1 MATRLRF
8 VGNGQ
13 GTHYIDLAK
22 AMSAFHRRMHRSG
35 RYYNVV
41 GGYMIDSDSNSRV
54 DFATAPDHWV
64 CKTAYKRGF
73 RLWKKQR
80 AKIIQDS
87 EVQSV
92 VPKYA
97 DFKVF
102 LNNSHGASPL
112 MPVDA
117 NGTVLVGGEYQYSDL
132 RDFEN
137 NDEFELQLVGPHSGS
152 VGART
157 RVGLIQS
164 WFDSRPLPN
173 TSPGGDQ
180 NPGADPDD
188 DPLVNLFADAAGY
201 QDQLDE
207 IENEN
212 DLPPYDLDAAMGNQ
226 DPTGGQGR
234 NLQRKATA
242 KLAVGGP
249 GLTYIPSFGAM
260 CGLVEMNVVQ
270 ASGAWEV
277 VLDIE
282 VGGKIL

>member
-8 VGNGQ
+8 TGNGT

-22 AMSAFHRRMHRSG
+22 AMSAFHRRMHRQG
-35 RYYNVV
+35 RYYNIV
-41 GGYMIDSDSNSRV
+41 GGYLIDSASDSRV
-54 DFATAPDHWV
+54 DFSTAPDHWTM
-64 CKTAYKRGF
+64 KTAYKRGF

-80 AKIIQDS
+80 AQIIQES
-87 EVQSV
+87 EIQAL
-92 VPKYA
+92 VPKYS

-102 LNNSHGASPL
+102 LNNAHGTAPL

-117 NGTVLVGGEYQYSDL
+117 NGNTLVGGEYEYSDV
-132 RDFEN
+132 RDVEF
-137 NDEFELQLVGPHSGS
+137 NDEFELQLVGPHIGTT
-152 VGART
+152 GART
-157 RVGLIQS
+157 RVALLTS

-180 NPGADPDD
+180 QTGVNPDN
-188 DPLVNLFADAAGY
+188 DPLVNMFATSDSH
-201 QDQLDE
+201 QEIMSE

-212 DLPPYDLDAAMGNQ
+212 DLPPYDLDAAFGNQ
-226 DPTGGQGR
+226 AASGAKN

-249 GLTYIPSFGAM
+249 GLTYVPSFGAM
-260 CGLVEMNVVQ
+260 CGLIEMDVVN
-270 ASGAWEV
+270 ATGDWEV